1 MNKRDVA
8 ILDIGSMAITVMVG
22 ERGVNGT
29 FRIKG
34 KGEADYAGYQKGE
47 FLEPEQ
53 VKYAIGLAVANAE
66 TAYGSKITDIIVG
79 VPGEFTNVVC
89 RDTQINFTKRKKVND
104 NDIRQLYFVGN
115 VYKKH
120 PTHSVINQCPI
131 YFTLDD
137 GRRLIEPRGLAS
149 TKLRGFISYV
159 LAENNFIDFI
169 DDILAELSIRRTGY
183 LSSCLAEAMHL
194 FEPSVRDRYVLLVDC
209 GYISTNVM
217 LVRGDGLLF
226 LNSFSVGGGYITG
239 DLSQCLKIPFAEAE
253 SLKRKVVLSWDAGE
267 SDTYEVQGKDFI
279 SPFSAKATN
288 EIVQDRL
295 DMIASYIL
303 KCLDRCEF
311 EFPEYIPIYFTGG
324 GINFLKGA
332 KDILS
337 RRLGRRVELV
347 APNLPHISRPDYS
360 SEIGL
365 LDVAIECQEDDKFL
379 LVNDR

>member
-1 MNKRDVA
+1 MNKKDVA
-8 ILDIGSMAITVMVG
+8 ILDIGSLQITVVVG

-34 KGEADYAGYQKGE
+34 KGEADYAGFQKGE

-53 VKYAIGLAVANAE
+53 VKYAIGLAIANAE
-66 TAYGSKITDIIVG
+66 TAYGNKITDIVVG
-79 VPGEFTNVVC
+79 VPGEFTSVVC
-89 RDTQINFTKRKKVND
+89 RDTQINFTKRKKIND
-104 NDIRQLYFVGN
+104 NDISKLYFVGN
-115 VYKKH
+115 IYKKH
-120 PTHSVINQCPI
+120 PTHSAINQSPI

-159 LAENNFIDFI
+159 LAENNFLDFI
-169 DDILAELSIRRTGY
+169 EDILVDLSVKVSGFM
-183 LSSCLAEAMHL
+183 SSCLAEAMHL
-194 FEPSVRDRYVLLVDC
+194 FEPSVRDRYAILVDC
-209 GYISTNVM
+209 GYITTNVM
-217 LVRGDGLLF
+217 LTRGDGLLF
-226 LNSFSVGGGYITG
+226 LNSFSLGGGFITG

-253 SLKRKVVLSWDAGE
+253 SLKRKVVLSWDASE

-295 DMIASYIL
+295 GMIAEYIL

-324 GINFLKGA
+324 GVNYIKGA
-332 KDILS
+332 KDYMS

-347 APNLPHISRPDYS
+347 APNLPHIARPDFS

-365 LDVAIECQEDDKFL
+365 LDLALESQGNENNIYV
-379 LVNDR
+379 